1 MSKNALIGI
10 SSLARKIAK
19 LYIGV
24 GGTAHKVKKGYIG
37 IGGLAR
43 VFYTGDPVLIY
54 ENSAAGTYTLALS
67 AGTYEITLIGGGGG
81 ASGRK
86 CTTNTTYHYAQGG
99 VGGTI
104 QVTAKLTAAATI
116 TIVVGKGGTTGT
128 GSFSSAS
135 GGTVTGTAGT
145 ASTITGF
152 TNLSISAGGGTA
164 ASTRATS
171 TTGCTRTV
179 GVIGTNTASGTALL
193 STLINNP
200 NPCTSEQ
207 ASSTAAAR
215 TGTGRLNDNWPDDT
229 TRGKSGDFGWRTGT
243 NTMTAVAGQSGY
255 VRIMKL

>member
-1 MSKNALIGI
+1 MGKNALIGI
-10 SSLARKIAK
+10 SSLARKIGK
-19 LYIGV
+19 LYVGV
-24 GGTAHKVKKGYIG
+24 GGYARKVKKGYIG
-37 IGGLAR
+37 VGGLAR
-43 VFYTGDPVLIY
+43 VFYTGDPVLIF
-54 ENSAAGTYTLALS
+54 ESSTIGTYTETLS

-86 CTTNTTYHYAQGG
+86 CTTNSTYHYAQGG

-104 QVTAKLTAAATI
+104 QITAKLTAAATV

-135 GGTVTGTAGT
+135 GGTVSGPAGV
-145 ASTITGF
+145 ASTVTGF
-152 TNLSISAGGGTA
+152 TNLTLSAGGGTG

-200 NPCTSEQ
+200 NPCTPSQ
-207 ASSTAAAR
+207 TSSTAASR

-229 TRGKSGDFGWRTGT
+229 QRGRSGDFGWRSGT
-243 NTMTAVAGQSGY
+243 NTMTAVAGQPGY
-255 VRIMKL
+255 ARIRKL

>member
-10 SSLARKIAK
+10 SSLARKIGK
-19 LYIGV
+19 LYVGV

-37 IGGLAR
+37 ISGMAR

-54 ENSAAGTYTLALS
+54 ENAVAGTYTLALS

-86 CTTNTTYHYAQGG
+86 CTTNSTYHYAQGG
-99 VGGTI
+99 VGGTL

-135 GGTVTGTAGT
+135 GGTVSGTAGA

-152 TNLSISAGGGTA
+152 TNLTISAGGGTG

-179 GVIGTNTASGTALL
+179 GVIGTNSVSGTAYLT
-193 STLINNP
+193 TLINNP
-200 NPCTSEQ
+200 NPCTPSQ
-207 ASSTAAAR
+207 TSSTASAR
-215 TGTGRLNDNWPDDT
+215 TGVGRDNDNWPDNVDY
-229 TRGKSGDFGWRTGT
+229 GKSGDFGWRTNT
-243 NTMTAVAGQSGY
+243 NAMTAVAGKPGY
-255 VRIMKL
+255 VRIRKL

>member
-19 LYIGV
+19 LYVGV
-24 GGTAHKVKKGYIG
+24 GGYARKVKKGYIG
-37 IGGLAR
+37 VGGLAR
-43 VFYTGDPVLIY
+43 VFYTGDPVLIF
-54 ENSAAGTYTLALS
+54 EQSTIGTYTQALS

-86 CTTNTTYHYAQGG
+86 CTTNSTYHYAQGG

-104 QVTAKLTAAATI
+104 QITAKLTSAATV
-116 TIVVGKGGTTGT
+116 TIVVGKGGATAT

-135 GGTVTGTAGT
+135 GGTVTGSAGV
-145 ASTITGF
+145 ASTVTGF
-152 TNLSISAGGGTA
+152 TNLTLSAGGGTA
-164 ASTRATS
+164 GSTRATS

-200 NPCTSEQ
+200 NACTSSQ
-207 ASSTAAAR
+207 ASSTASAR
-215 TGTGRLNDNWPDDT
+215 TGTGRENDNWPDDP
-229 TRGKSGDFGWRTGT
+229 TRGKSGDFGWRTNT
-243 NTMTAVAGQSGY
+243 NAMTAVAGQPGY
-255 VRIMKL
+255 ARIRKL

>member
-1 MSKNALIGI
+1 MSKKALIGI
-10 SSLARKIAK
+10 SSLARKIGK
-19 LYIGV
+19 LYV
-24 GGTAHKVKKGYIG
+24 GYGGLAHKVKKGYIG
-37 IGGLAR
+37 INGLAR
-43 VFYTGDPVLIY
+43 VFYAGDPVLIY

-116 TIVVGKGGTTGT
+116 TIVVGAGGTTKT

-135 GGTVTGTAGT
+135 GGTVTGTAGGT
-145 ASTITGF
+145 SSV
-152 TNLSISAGGGTA
+152 TNFANLTLSAGGGTPG
-164 ASTRATS
+164 STRATS
-171 TTGCTRTV
+171 TTGCSRTV
-179 GVIGTNTASGTALL
+179 GAIGTNTASGTALL

-200 NPCTSEQ
+200 NPCTPVQ

-229 TRGKSGDFGWRTGT
+229 QRGRSGDFGWRTGT
-243 NTMTAVAGQSGY
+243 GAMTAVGGQPGY
-255 VRIMKL
+255 VRIRKL

>member
-10 SSLARKIAK
+10 SSLARKIGK
-19 LYIGV
+19 LYVGV
-24 GGTAHKVKKGYIG
+24 GGYAHKVKKGYIG
-37 IGGLAR
+37 ISGMAR
-43 VFYTGDPVLIY
+43 VFYTGDPVLIM
-54 ENSAAGTYTLALS
+54 ERSIVGSQSVALT

-104 QVTAKLTAAATI
+104 QVTAKLTAAATVTVSVGAGGI
-116 TIVVGKGGTTGT
+116 TNT

-135 GGTVTGTAGT
+135 GGTVTGTAGS

-152 TNLSISAGGGTA
+152 TNLTLSAGGGTPG
-164 ASTRATS
+164 STRATS

-200 NPCTSEQ
+200 DPCTPTQ
-207 ASSTAAAR
+207 TSSTASAR

-229 TRGKSGDFGWRTGT
+229 QRGRSGDFGWRTGT
-243 NTMTAVAGQSGY
+243 GAMTAVGGQPGY
-255 VRIMKL
+255 VRIRKL

>member
-10 SSLARKIAK
+10 SSLARKIGK

-24 GGTAHKVKKGYIG
+24 GGVAHKVKKGYIG
-37 IGGLAR
+37 VGGLAR

-54 ENSAAGTYTLALS
+54 ENSVAGTYTQALT

-104 QVTAKLTAAATI
+104 QITARLTAAATI
-116 TIVVGKGGTTGT
+116 TIVIGTGGTTKM

-135 GGTVTGTAGT
+135 GGTVTGNPGV
-145 ASTITGF
+145 ASTVTGF
-152 TNLSISAGGGTA
+152 TNLTLTAGGGTA
-164 ASTRATS
+164 GSTRATS
-171 TTGCTRTV
+171 TTGCTRTP
-179 GVIGTNTASGTALL
+179 GVIGTNSASGTALI
-193 STLINNP
+193 SILINNP
-200 NPCTSEQ
+200 NACTSSQ

-215 TGTGRLNDNWPDDT
+215 TGVGRDNDNWPDDT
-229 TRGKSGDFGWRTGT
+229 TRGHGGDFGWRNGT
-243 NTMTAVAGQSGY
+243 STMTAVSGGAGY
-255 VRIMKL
+255 VRIRKL

>member
-10 SSLARKIAK
+10 SSLARKIGK
-19 LYIGV
+19 LYV
-24 GGTAHKVKKGYIG
+24 GYGGLAHKVKKGYIG
-37 IGGLAR
+37 INGLAR
-43 VFYTGDPVLIY
+43 VFYAGDPVLIY
-54 ENSAAGTYTLALS
+54 ENSAAGTYTQTLS

-116 TIVVGKGGTTGT
+116 TIVVGGGGATKT

-135 GGTVTGTAGT
+135 GGTVTGNPGV
-145 ASTITGF
+145 ASTVTGF
-152 TNLSISAGGGTA
+152 TNLTLSAGGGTG

-200 NPCTSEQ
+200 NPCTPSQ
-207 ASSTAAAR
+207 TSSTAAAR
-215 TGTGRLNDNWPDDT
+215 TGVGRENDNWPDNPNE
-229 TRGKSGDFGWRTGT
+229 GKSGDFGWRTGT
-243 NTMTAVAGQSGY
+243 GAMTAVNGQAGY
-255 VRIMKL
+255 VRIRKL